1 MYPRLSWSSSSPR
14 SFLTNR
20 CCPKRSAR
28 MAEYTVWV
36 YDQLDY
42 SILPL
47 HGVGNFGALHDRAD
61 FP

>member
-1 MYPRLSWSSSSPR
+1 
-14 SFLTNR
+14 
-20 CCPKRSAR
+20 

-36 YDQLDY
+36 YNQLDY